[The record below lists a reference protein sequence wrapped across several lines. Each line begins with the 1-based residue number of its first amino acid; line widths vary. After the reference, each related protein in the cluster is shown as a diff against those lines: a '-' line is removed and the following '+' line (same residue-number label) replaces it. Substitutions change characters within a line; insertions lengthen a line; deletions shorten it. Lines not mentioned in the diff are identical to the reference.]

1 MTILINIA
9 CYITGLI
16 TGVALM
22 AVISTVAYKKGK
34 EDGRG
39 GKE

>member
-1 MTILINIA
+1 MTVLINIA
-9 CYITGLI
+9 CYITGVF

-22 AVISTVAYKKGK
+22 AVIAARAYQKGK

-39 GKE
+39 GIE